1 MPDRPTLEHRQV
13 TALELGGRPVE
24 ITSAQLVYT
33 QYWNGEQAAQRE
45 WEVIGRTHQDDLKEG
60 VEPIVVTVD
69 GKRLKGRVVVNSTR
83 SYGLSVFSA
92 VGLGELTD
100 A

>member
-45 WEVIGRTHQDDLKEG
+45 WEVIGRTRQDDLKEG
-60 VEPIVVTVD
+60 VEPIVLTVD
-69 GKRLKGRVVVNSTR
+69 GKRLKGRVVVNSSR

-92 VGLGELTD
+92 VGLDELRD

>member
-1 MPDRPTLEHRQV
+1 MGGHRPD
-13 TALELGGRPVE
+13 
-24 ITSAQLVYT
+24 
-33 QYWNGEQAAQRE
+33 
-45 WEVIGRTHQDDLKEG
+45 
-60 VEPIVVTVD
+60 IVVTVD
-69 GKRLKGRVVVNSTR
+69 GKRLKGRVVMASSS

>member
-69 GKRLKGRVVVNSTR
+69 GKRRKGRVVVTSSR

-92 VGLGELTD
+92 VGLDELRD